1 MQSKKNREYAFTS
14 KSQVG
19 GIWNTFVVHNAGSL
33 KAVTFVLLEP
43 QLQGWGVDGVG

>member
-1 MQSKKNREYAFTS
+1 MQSKKNREYALTS
-14 KSQVG
+14 KSQG

-33 KAVTFVLLEP
+33 KAVTFVLLEQ